1 MYGWWEAVASIQGV
15 REATGQRGF
24 MVSRSTFVGGGKYTS
39 HWLGAYV
46 KALKRTHEDHFSP
59 AKVFPRELHSH
70 SLSHLI
76 S

>member
-1 MYGWWEAVASIQGV
+1 MILKTICMDSQQYGGSHFDTHSMYGWWEAVASIQGV

-46 KALKRTHEDHFSP
+46 
-59 AKVFPRELHSH
+59 
-70 SLSHLI
+70 
-76 S
+76 